1 MNWQDEA
8 MRYEPLKAQDLY
20 DFATAEQKQEAVE
33 AYNRAVNKLRSG
45 NGDVAGIALRQL
57 AAQYPD
63 FAEAGLL
70 SVCCQM
76 LWGDRRGALQILQ
89 RFSQAGYLTEDESF
103 KTERYLAAVSSE
115 PARETEDPGA
125 VVVMDGENLRRDTVK
140 PPRLL
145 RRASADSGVE
155 VASASEQEAFLR
167 EHNLNLK
174 KHHYVASR
182 SSNLLIKWLVTLLII
197 LLLIA
202 LLLVVFLLLPQG
214 GKTGAAATASP
225 GLLNW
230 SGLRLWRPVNLF
242 QA

>member
-20 DFATAEQKQEAVE
+20 DFAAAEPKQEAVDT
-33 AYNRAVNKLRSG
+33 YNRAVSKLRSG

-70 SVCCQM
+70 CVCCQM
-76 LWGDRRGALQILQ
+76 RWGDRSSALQILQ
-89 RFSQAGYLTEDESF
+89 RYSQAGYLTEDESF
-103 KTERYLAAVSSE
+103 KTERYLAAVNSQ
-115 PARETEDPGA
+115 PALASDDPGA
-125 VVVMDGENLRRDTVK
+125 VVVMDRQNLKRDNAR

-145 RRASADSGVE
+145 RQADADGGVE
-155 VASASEQEAFLR
+155 VASVSEQEAFLR

-197 LLLIA
+197 LLLIV

-214 GKTGAAATASP
+214 GQSAATTVFN
-225 GLLNW
+225 GLWQVILPAA
-230 SGLRLWRPVNLF
+230 LH
-242 QA
+242 